1 MVYPI
6 PFDIVPVEFVCV
18 HRHWPKNR
26 RKTDGEKSKGGHF
39 QGHSQEVVMNFFPNM
54 RRTVLTNPQLL
65 LHLYV
70 WYLGSDQFVISF
82 LASSLQIHCLLLKKL
97 RQQHKFCTRHKVAVY
112 CFLPNPYFSRYLFLL
127 HFNLSGP
134 YESCWDPCV
143 FVGVRRVKV
152 GVGAST
158 ADRRLK
164 PAAKVWISQSDS
176 LGRGV
181 VVVVLKR
188 TESSCHHYKEECQA
202 WLPAACLGS
211 SNVTT
216 LPDFTQA
223 LNHLKVH
230 TL

>member
-1 MVYPI
+1 
-6 PFDIVPVEFVCV
+6 
-18 HRHWPKNR
+18 
-26 RKTDGEKSKGGHF
+26 
-39 QGHSQEVVMNFFPNM
+39 MNFFPNM

-97 RQQHKFCTRHKVAVY
+97 RQQHRFCTRHKVAVY
-112 CFLPNPYFSRYLFLL
+112 CFLLNPYISRYLFLL
-127 HFNLSGP
+127 HFYLSGP

-152 GVGAST
+152 SVGAST

-202 WLPAACLGS
+202 WLPAACLES

>member
-1 MVYPI
+1 
-6 PFDIVPVEFVCV
+6 
-18 HRHWPKNR
+18 
-26 RKTDGEKSKGGHF
+26 
-39 QGHSQEVVMNFFPNM
+39 MNFFPNM

-82 LASSLQIHCLLLKKL
+82 LASSLLLKKL
-97 RQQHKFCTRHKVAVY
+97 RQQHKFSTRHKVAVY

-134 YESCWDPCV
+134 YESCWAPCV

-152 GVGAST
+152 SVGAST

-223 LNHLKVH
+223 LNHLKLH
-230 TL
+230 TLKDACSLRSFPRCDMAVDILVYLSAVSLFICLYSVCQPFFS